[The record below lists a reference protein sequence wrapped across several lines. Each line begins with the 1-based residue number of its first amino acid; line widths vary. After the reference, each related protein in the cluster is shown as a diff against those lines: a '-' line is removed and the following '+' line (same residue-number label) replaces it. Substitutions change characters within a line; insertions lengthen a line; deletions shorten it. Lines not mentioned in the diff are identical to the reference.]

1 MKIDE
6 RLTQRIKAWLES
18 PADSRNLEEGAT
30 LLLKLTGNTIMYQ
43 NIMRNPPRFADHIA
57 HELQKRFN
65 YRVQQVTH
73 AQVEQMSVKVE
84 KIANDHLS
92 LQETNPA
99 SEFKAGKRA
108 DHDALPAEIQS
119 LYVENLGIVQ
129 RMRALHAELRVITN
143 RPGMVCPDSDRYPFL
158 KELIELDERL
168 HANWAK
174 YDGYDVSKGEVTV
187 RDDARAASRKAAGFI
202 NLMKSR
208 YAKKPTP
215 ELRQRLAAAFNLV
228 INPSSKM
235 IDEMVGLGIIMR

>member
-6 RLTQRIKAWLES
+6 RLTQRIKDWLES

-43 NIMRNPPRFADHIA
+43 NIMRNPKRFAEHIA

-73 AQVEQMSVKVE
+73 AQVEVMAAKVE

-129 RMRALHAELRVITN
+129 RMRALHAELRVLTN
-143 RPGMVCPDSDRYPFL
+143 RPGTCPDSDRYPFL
-158 KELIELDERL
+158 KELIELDTRL
-168 HANWAK
+168 HENWAK
-174 YDGYDVSKGEVTV
+174 YDGFDVSTDEVV
-187 RDDARAASRKAAGFI
+187 AHDDARVASKKAVSLI
-202 NLMKSR
+202 NLHKGR
-208 YAKKPTP
+208 YRANPTD
-215 ELRQRLAAAFNLV
+215 ELKQKLAEAYALV
-228 INPSSKM
+228 MNPTEKM
-235 IDEMVGLGIIMR
+235 TAELKELGII